1 MEYLGCIWSFFACA
15 AFCLV
20 FNIRGKMIVYSSLGG
35 ALGWF
40 VYLLFSPLKSDI
52 VQFFFATVATAVYSE
67 IMARVFKKPA
77 TGYQIVSLLPLV
89 PGGGIFYT
97 MEYCVIGNNTMF
109 LQTGLHTLGIAGALA
124 MGILLVS
131 SLVRLAGMGRDA
143 GRTPTSPH
151 TPAGWKKDDSFF
163 HPMK

>member
-1 MEYLGCIWSFFACA
+1 MEFLPCLWAFFACVP
-15 AFCLV
+15 FCLLY
-20 FNIRGKMIVYSSLGG
+20 NMRGSIIWIASLGG

-40 VYLLFSPLKSDI
+40 VYLCFNPLQNDI
-52 VQFFFATVATAVYSE
+52 VQFFLATVATAIYSE
-67 IMARVFKKPA
+67 IMARVCKKPA

-109 LQTGLHTLGIAGALA
+109 IQTGLHTLGIAGALA

-131 SLVRLAGMGRDA
+131 SIVRLIHRV
-143 GRTPTSPH
+143 RSL
-151 TPAGWKKDDSFF
+151 KE
-163 HPMK
+163 